1 MPLNISSSPVTAR
14 GESMSLWLDTVPMP
28 KYQPLSETIKVD
40 VCIIGGGIAG
50 LTTAYLL
57 LKEGKSVCVLE
68 DFEIGSGQT
77 GRTTAHFSTA
87 LGHRY
92 YELEK
97 FHGEK
102 GAFKIAESHCA
113 AILKV
118 QHIVNQE
125 SLDCDM
131 EFVDG
136 YLFSELEENED
147 DLYEEIKAVHR
158 AGLIKVGFVERAPV
172 DSFYSGLAL
181 RFPKQLQ
188 LHPLKYLKGLAE
200 KLTNAGGLIFTRT
213 HALEV
218 KGGDEAFVR
227 TEKGHIVNAH
237 SIVVATNTPINDIFA
252 IHTKQAPYR
261 SYVLGFSVPK
271 NSVPKAMYWD
281 TEDPYHYVRVHS
293 EQDHDILIV
302 GGEDHKTGQHKR
314 PEERYEHLELWA
326 RERFKMT
333 KEIVYRWS
341 GQVMESM
348 DGIGFLGHNPMDKN
362 NVYVITSD
370 CGNGMT
376 HATIGAMIITDQIM
390 NRKNEWEELYNPSRI
405 IFRATGNFM
414 KENINVAAQY
424 GNWFTS
430 KEFDEIEN
438 IPNGEGAVVRS
449 GLTQIAAYK
458 SLDGRTELKSAV
470 CPHLGCVVAWNSAEK
485 SWDCPCHGSRF
496 SCHGHF
502 LEGPAVKDL
511 APIEDP
517 ERPVVDPVTET
528 NIARALTANL
538 TTGPY
543 GV

>member
-1 MPLNISSSPVTAR
+1 MPLNISSSPITVR
-14 GESMSLWLDTVPMP
+14 GESMSLWLDTVQVP
-28 KYQPLSETIKVD
+28 KFHPLEETIKAD
-40 VCIIGGGIAG
+40 VCIVGGGIAG

-57 LKEGKSVCVLE
+57 MKEGKSVCVLE

-113 AILKV
+113 AIKKV
-118 QHIVNQE
+118 QHIVE
-125 SLDCDM
+125 REKIDCDF

-147 DLYEEIKAVHR
+147 DLYEEIKAAHR
-158 AGLIKVGFVERAPV
+158 AGLIKIGFVERAPI
-172 DSFYSGLAL
+172 DSFYTGLAL
-181 RFPKQLQ
+181 KFPKQLQ
-188 LHPLKYLKGLAE
+188 LHPLKYLNGLVE
-200 KLTNAGGLIFTRT
+200 KLTEGGVQIFTRT
-213 HALEV
+213 HVSEV
-218 KGGDEAFVR
+218 KGGDDAFVK
-227 TEKGHIVNAH
+227 TTTGHVVNAK
-237 SIVVATNTPINDIFA
+237 SIVVATNSPINDIFA

-261 SYVLGFSVPK
+261 SYVVGFTIPKDSVPK
-271 NSVPKAMYWD
+271 GMFWD

-293 EQDHDILIV
+293 GDESDVLIV
-302 GGEDHKTGQHKR
+302 GGEDHKTGQNKN
-314 PEERYEHLELWA
+314 PEECYERLEKWT
-326 RERFKMT
+326 RERFKMAT
-333 KEIVYRWS
+333 EIVYKWS

-376 HATIGAMIITDQIM
+376 HSTIGAMIITDQIM
-390 NRKNEWEELYNPSRI
+390 QRKNDWEELYNPSRI
-405 IFRATGNFM
+405 IFRATGNFI

-430 KEFDEIEN
+430 KEFNEIEN

-449 GLTQIAAYK
+449 GLTQIAAFK
-458 SLDGRTELKSAV
+458 SLDGRVELKSAV

-496 SCHGHF
+496 SCHGQV

-511 APIEDP
+511 AAIEDP
-517 ERPVVDPVTET
+517 VRPVLDPVIET
-528 NIARALTANL
+528 NAATAFTANL
-538 TTGPY
+538 VTGPY
-543 GV
+543 GI